1 MKSYNSK
8 IQHPRLKRLIIIL
21 LMGIPTIAIAQ
32 DASPTTLLPDID
44 PQDIEIRGEFVVR
57 FPGIMRQPILGF
69 NPRPRVFQIDPN
81 RMPFI
86 ETADQVVASLPISDL
101 ERPTAPETTPYQ
113 RPERFNIW
121 STTGI
126 GNFLAPES
134 DTYLGLRLG
143 ERTRISGRVNH
154 LSSGNYLENAEQ
166 RTSFRNLDGGLN
178 LVHYLGDRGRLDF
191 GLIGRSDFNYLPDV
205 NSVPEVGSPIIS
217 EPKNSINS
225 YGTTIGYRNNKN
237 ALSFW
242 DIGLNATQFDANLSG
257 GSSAEGTAFMN
268 EFSEA
273 RFGLSLQKNWT
284 ASRPGNVFAITSAF
298 NYADYN
304 STNNEGDAWY
314 VGNLG
319 GAFEARVNYNLKTS
333 VGGRFYYS
341 SDAANDEAIHFYPE
355 LALEYDFNDRLII
368 KSDIIGFVYN
378 QGFEGHSRLNRRLA
392 FYATPETE
400 SGVKISTKAEYSIF
414 EGFKAQSSFSYTRFS
429 RLGVYTVLPVFNY
442 MRYAYIDNANLL
454 KWDASVWFDLIPNKF
469 HLYGGLYAQ
478 FHSNGEGEKLPFYEN
493 FGASAGGTYKFTEKT
508 NFHAW
513 ADFTGPR
520 PTRPDLPNANG
531 YILAGAKVDI
541 WLSRDIG
548 AYLKVTN
555 LFNQS
560 YSQWVGYDELPTQIY
575 GGIMIKL

>member
-1 MKSYNSK
+1 MKSDNSK
-8 IQHPRLKRLIIIL
+8 TQHSRLKRLLIIF
-21 LMGIPTIAIAQ
+21 LMGIPTIAVAQ
-32 DASPTTLLPDID
+32 DTAPTTLLPDID

-86 ETADQVVASLPISDL
+86 ETVDQVVASLPISDL
-101 ERPTAPETTPYQ
+101 ERPTAPEVIPYL

-154 LSSGNYLENAEQ
+154 LSSGNYIENTDQ
-166 RTSFRNLDGGLN
+166 RTSFRNLDGRLN
-178 LVHYLGDRGRLDF
+178 LVHYVGDRSRLDF
-191 GLIGRSDFNYLPDV
+191 GVNGRSDFNYQAEMNDPLVIPPFDIMPR
-205 NSVPEVGSPIIS
+205 NNIG
-217 EPKNSINS
+217 S
-225 YGTTIGYRNNKN
+225 YGTTIGYRNNQN

-242 DIGLNATQFDANLSG
+242 DIGLNATRFDANLSS
-257 GSSAEGTAFMN
+257 GSSAEGTLFQYDAA
-268 EFSEA
+268 ETQIGA
-273 RFGLSLQKNWT
+273 ALQKNWT
-284 ASRPGNVFAITSAF
+284 ASQPGNVFAITSAI
-298 NYADYN
+298 NYANY
-304 STNNEGDAWY
+304 STTNISDNTWFI
-314 VGNLG
+314 GNLG
-319 GAFEARVNYNLKTS
+319 ATFKTRVRYNLKTS
-333 VGGRFYYS
+333 IGGRFYYS
-341 SDAANDEAIHFYPE
+341 TDATNDEAIHFYPE
-355 LALEYDFNDRLII
+355 LGAQYDFNDRLTV
-368 KSDIIGFVYN
+368 KSDISGFVHN
-378 QGFEGHSRLNRRLA
+378 QGFEGHSRVNRRI
-392 FYATPETE
+392 FQYNSPETE
-400 SGVKISTKAEYSIF
+400 SGFKVNVKAEYSIF
-414 EGFKAQSSFSYTRFS
+414 EGFKAQTGLSYTRFN
-429 RLGVYTVLPVFNY
+429 RLAVYTVIPFTEYLSY
-442 MRYAYIDNANLL
+442 SYLDNANVL
-454 KWDASVWFDLIPNKF
+454 KWDGSVWFDLIPNKF

-478 FHSNGEGEKLPFYEN
+478 FHSDDEGEKLPFYEN
-493 FGASAGGTYKFTEKT
+493 FGASAGGTYKFTERT

-513 ADFTGPR
+513 ADFTGSR
-520 PTRPDLPNANG
+520 ATRANLPNANG
-531 YILAGAKVDI
+531 YLLAGAKVDI